1 MFAVPENT
9 IALPESA
16 AHVARHPVRIARDYA
31 LDRDRWRTLLRYDP
45 DERFAA
51 LIDRIDG
58 DEVWLLSWLPG
69 QHTGLH
75 DHGTATGAFTVVS
88 GKLTETVARRAVDGT
103 AFGSAADTAVG
114 VAERGADGRAA
125 TQVHTL
131 GEGQSRVFGPGYA
144 HDVLNEGPDPAI
156 SVHVYRAEGRTV
168 RPVRADA
175 LIGSVAEPG

>member
-9 IALPESA
+9 VALPESA
-16 AHVARHPVRIARDYA
+16 AGVARHPVRIARDYA

-45 DERFAA
+45 DERFAT
-51 LIDRIDG
+51 LIDRVDG

-88 GKLTETVARRAVDGT
+88 GMLTETVARRTVDGT
-103 AFGSAADTAVG
+103 APGSVDGAAKSRAG
-114 VAERGADGRAA
+114 GRPA
-125 TQVHTL
+125 TEVHTL

-144 HDVLNEGPDPAI
+144 HHVRNEGPDPAI
-156 SVHVYRAEGRTV
+156 SVHVYRFEGRTV

-175 LIGSVAEPG
+175 RTGLVAEPG